1 MLLFDYLFYLFIEP
15 LKLIFEA
22 VFFCA
27 YYFSHNIALSIVAIS
42 IVINLLVL
50 PLYKHADELEDQQRE
65 KKRKMKLQLQR
76 TLKTPTSRLFSML
89 GVEWEFPPK
98 QYLQAILQML

>member
-1 MLLFDYLFYLFIEP
+1 MHILDYLFSLFIEP

-27 YYFSHNIALSIVAIS
+27 YRYSHNIALSIVAIS

-50 PLYKHADELEDQQRE
+50 PLYKHADELEDQQRA
-65 KKRKMKLQLQR
+65 KKRYMKPYGR
-76 TLKTPTSRLFSML
+76 KNPGMR
-89 GVEWEFPPK
+89 
-98 QYLQAILQML
+98 ILLRHSKPSA